1 METIKFSD
9 WKKLDI
15 RVAKIKEVKDH
26 PKADKLYIL
35 KVDTGVKEIDIVA
48 GIKSD
53 YAKDDLV
60 GKKIIVFTNLEHAKL
75 RGVESEG
82 MLLAATNDDKVVLLM
97 PEKDIE
103 VGSRIE

>member
-35 KVDTGVKEIDIVA
+35 KVDIGVEEINIVV
-48 GIKSD
+48 GIKSN
-53 YAKDDLV
+53 YTKDELV

-82 MLLAATNDDKVVLLM
+82 MLLAATNNNEVVLLT

-103 VGSRIE
+103 VGSKVE

>member
-35 KVDTGVKEIDIVA
+35 KVDIGVEEINIVV
-48 GIKSD
+48 GIKSN
-53 YAKDDLV
+53 YTKDELV

-82 MLLAATNDDKVVLLM
+82 MLLAATNNNEVVLLI

-103 VGSRIE
+103 VGAKVE

>member
-35 KVDTGVKEIDIVA
+35 KVDIGVGEINIVV
-48 GIKSD
+48 GIKSN
-53 YAKDDLV
+53 YTKDELV

-82 MLLAATNDDKVVLLM
+82 MLLAATNNNEVVLLI

-103 VGSRIE
+103 VGAKVE

>member
-15 RVAKIKEVKDH
+15 RVGEIKEVGAH
-26 PKADKLYIL
+26 PNADNLYLL
-35 KVDTGVKEIDIVA
+35 KVDVGGKELNIVA
-48 GIKSD
+48 GV
-53 YAKDDLV
+53 KDAYSRDELV

-82 MLLAATNDDKVVLLM
+82 MLLAAVRDNKVVLLT
-97 PEKDIE
+97 PEKNIE
-103 VGSRIE
+103 VGAKVE

>member
-15 RVAKIKEVKDH
+15 KVSEIKEVKDH

-35 KVDTGVKEIDIVA
+35 KVVTGVKEIEIVA
-48 GIKSD
+48 GIKSN
-53 YAKDDLV
+53 YTKEELV

-75 RGVESEG
+75 RGVESGG
-82 MLLAATNDDKVVLLM
+82 MLLAATNNNEAVLLI
-97 PEKDIE
+97 PDKDIE
-103 VGSRIE
+103 VGARVE